1 MKKHNILL
9 FLMSLVSFIISFLGI
24 AGVVLAII
32 LSNKLADTQNADEL
46 TQVIGMFAF
55 MGVILFFVI
64 AVTTCVITVLLG
76 SLGLI
81 CSLKNGKWAMGC
93 LVLGIIGSCNGLL
106 SIVTSIEQE
115 ESLMLPIVVLLYFG
129 LYTAGAAIA
138 YIGKNR
144 QNQYFQ

>member
-1 MKKHNILL
+1 MRKHNILL
-9 FLMSLVSFIISFLGI
+9 FLMSIVSFIISFLGI

-46 TQVIGMFAF
+46 TQVIGIFAF

-64 AVTTCVITVLLG
+64 AVASCAITILLG

-81 CSLKNGKWAMGC
+81 CSLKNGKCAMGC
-93 LVLGIIGSCNGLL
+93 LVLGITGSCNGLL
-106 SIVTSIEQE
+106 SIATSIKQE
-115 ESLMLPIVVLLYFG
+115 EPLTLPIAAFLYFG
-129 LYTAGAAIA
+129 LYTAGAVIA